1 MQASHACFGKPSLC
15 VWEFVLMADLEA
27 AETRLSFDD
36 ILEAV
41 QDSKRGRWFLQEF
54 ETRLQKRD
62 TRSVL
67 DAISRLE
74 SRMENLGSQTSN
86 PYEIGKVRNAIA
98 NARNDLIK
106 LGLGKEA
113 LSKEGRIFHDM
124 AELARKAMP
133 VAVDSNAG
141 IVRTLQLA
149 DEIESV
155 FTPAANVDRGAKY
168 FATDS
173 NLFERQAALP
183 KPVLVQQ
190 AEPTIPEPLIHVNA
204 VKKDEPAPVGAKLV
218 IRKANQ
224 AIEKPEPIIEAE
236 PAPPVVSSAVAPDM
250 PAIDNPR
257 IVIIRRKAEDMPE
270 VNLGEPAEEASA
282 A

>member
-1 MQASHACFGKPSLC
+1 
-15 VWEFVLMADLEA
+15 MADLEA

-54 ETRLQKRD
+54 ETRLQKLD

-74 SRMENLGSQTSN
+74 SRMENLGAKNSS
-86 PYEIGKVRNAIA
+86 PDDLGKVRSAIA

-124 AELARKAMP
+124 AEMARKSMP

-149 DEIESV
+149 DEIDSV
-155 FTPAANVDRGAKY
+155 IAPVANEDRGAKY

-173 NLFERQAALP
+173 NLFERQVALP
-183 KPVLVQQ
+183 KPVLVP
-190 AEPTIPEPLIHVNA
+190 AAEPLIHVNA

-218 IRKANQ
+218 IRKSGQN
-224 AIEKPEPIIEAE
+224 IEKPEPIVETKPIEAT
-236 PAPPVVSSAVAPDM
+236 PAPDVTSTVAPEM

>member
-1 MQASHACFGKPSLC
+1 
-15 VWEFVLMADLEA
+15 MADLEA

-67 DAISRLE
+67 DAIYRLE
-74 SRMENLGSQTSN
+74 SRMEHLSPQVSN
-86 PYEIGKVRNAIA
+86 PDDLGKVRHAIA

-106 LGLGKEA
+106 LGLGKAA

-124 AELARKAMP
+124 AEMARKSMP

-149 DEIESV
+149 DEIDSV
-155 FTPAANVDRGAKY
+155 IAPVSNEDRGSKF
-168 FATDS
+168 FAPDS
-173 NLFERQAALP
+173 NLFERQEALP
-183 KPVLVQQ
+183 KPVLVPA
-190 AEPTIPEPLIHVNA
+190 AESLIHVNA
-204 VKKDEPAPVGAKLV
+204 VKKDEPVAMGAKLV
-218 IRKANQ
+218 IRKSGQ
-224 AIEKPEPIIEAE
+224 SMKKPEPIVEAE
-236 PAPPVVSSAVAPDM
+236 AVPLINTAVAPDM
-250 PAIDNPR
+250 PVIDNPR

-270 VNLGEPAEEASA
+270 VNVGEMTDEASA